1 MERLFLFVYQNRAF
15 FTFLALELIC
25 AWLIVTNNH
34 YQGAKFFNSSN
45 GIVATMNNFSQGVR
59 DYFQLREVNQ
69 MLAEENAA
77 LKQKINQQLQY
88 IAAADTSVTIQD
100 SVLLNQYD
108 FESAKVVNNHV
119 DFFKNYITIDKGED
133 RGLMPGMAVISPLG
147 AVGKVKLVSNHY
159 AVVTSLLHIDVMVS
173 ARLKKTEHF
182 GTIQWDGLDPD
193 IVQFK
198 YIPRHVQPAVGDSVI
213 TSGYAIFPDG
223 IMIGTI
229 AEVNLRDE
237 ALFYDLKVKLS
248 QDFRKLSFV
257 SIVKNNLAAEQDSL
271 EQAII
276 NIEK

>member
-15 FTFLALELIC
+15 FTFLALELSC
-25 AWLIVTNNH
+25 AWLIVTNNQ

-77 LKQKINQQLQY
+77 LKQKLTQQLQY
-88 IAAADTSVTIQD
+88 IAVSDTSIAIQD
-100 SVLLNQYD
+100 SVLLKQYG

-133 RGLMPGMAVISPLG
+133 RGLKPGMAVISPLG
-147 AVGKVKLVSNHY
+147 TVGKVKQVSNHY

-182 GTIQWDGLDPD
+182 GTVQWDGRDPD

-198 YIPRHVQPAVGDSVI
+198 YIPRHVKPAVGDSVI

-229 AEVNLRDE
+229 AEVRLRDE

-257 SIVKNNLAAEQDSL
+257 TIVKSNLQHEQDSL
-271 EQAII
+271 EQTIT
-276 NIEK
+276 NVEK

>member
-15 FTFLALELIC
+15 FTFLALELSC
-25 AWLIVTNNH
+25 AWLIVTNNQ

-77 LKQKINQQLQY
+77 LKQKMIQRQQY
-88 IAAADTSVTIQD
+88 TAASDTTVAIQD

-173 ARLKKTEHF
+173 ARLKSTEHF
-182 GTIQWDGLDPD
+182 GTVQWNGRNPD
-193 IVQFK
+193 MIQFK
-198 YIPRHVQPAVGDSVI
+198 YIPRHVKPMVGDSVM

-223 IMIGTI
+223 VMIGTI

-237 ALFYDLKVKLS
+237 ALFYDLEVKLS

-257 SIVKNNLAAEQDSL
+257 TIVKNSLKHEQDSL